1 MAYENASAATADP
14 VAFKN
19 LVQDNDIT
27 TRVVTVVSGQ
37 NLSAGAVL
45 GKITASGKYNLSLSA
60 ASDGS
65 QTPDL
70 VLFQDCD
77 ASGGDTE
84 AVAIETGTVVASA
97 LTLGASHTIASIRE
111 GLRGKGITI
120 DD

>member
-19 LVQDNDIT
+19 LVQSDDIT
-27 TRVVTVVSGQ
+27 TRVVTIISGQ
-37 NLSAGAVL
+37 NLEAGAVL
-45 GKITASGKYNLSLSA
+45 GKITASSKYNLSLDA
-60 ASDGS
+60 AADGS
-65 QTPDL
+65 ETPDL

-84 AVAIETGTVVASA
+84 AVAIESGTVVASA
-97 LTLGASHTIASIRE
+97 LTLGTGHTVDSIRE
-111 GLRGKGITI
+111 GLRDKGIMI